1 MNWEALLSN
10 IGHPI
15 LAALIVLPIAL
26 DRERKTQI
34 MGLRTYPLL
43 AMGACSYVLVALTFT
58 GDSVDARARIIQ
70 GLLTGI
76 GVFGG
81 GAILKDGN
89 SVKGTACAASVWI
102 TGAVGTAVAFHVYE
116 LAVLLGIG
124 NFVTLRLLGS
134 AKDSINGDDGGA
146 NRTDSEPNDEEV
158 SLDFLP

>member
-1 MNWEALLSN
+1 MNWGDLLSN

-34 MGLRTYPLL
+34 MGLRTYPLV
-43 AMGACSYVLVALTFT
+43 AMGACAYVLVALTFA
-58 GDSVDARARIIQ
+58 GDSVDAQARIIQ
-70 GLLTGI
+70 GLLTAM
-76 GVFGG
+76 GVIGG

-124 NFVTLRLLGS
+124 NFFTLRFLGS
-134 AKDSINGDDGGA
+134 AKERLEGEQANDSG
-146 NRTDSEPNDEEV
+146 
-158 SLDFLP
+158 